1 MITDD
6 PTSSTTS
13 RKAGDGLADSFGAPP
28 GRAITI
34 YLPFGSLALIAAF
47 GSLAVCYASILIAAI
62 IGVKVGDNALGLNPH
77 VQAVIMWGLA
87 ALAVF
92 ALWRD
97 RQRHGGAVPVGLGA
111 AATLILIV
119 TLYVDYDQRIEMLA
133 YVLLVISALLNQSA
147 FLGNLNGTV
156 RNQAEQI
163 RALNQS
169 LERRVESQVEQ
180 IDRLG
185 RLKQFLA
192 APVAELVVS
201 DRRDP
206 LLESHRRYIACL
218 FCDLRNFTALAEEID
233 PEEVFAILQAY
244 HDRVGGLVSKHN
256 GTIGNR
262 SGDGLMAFFNDPI
275 PCADPAL
282 AAVRLGLD
290 IRDSFAEIRTPWK
303 KRGHDIGIGI
313 GISTGYVTLGLVG
326 VQGRSDY
333 TAIGSAVNIAS
344 RLCDKAQDG
353 AILLSQRA
361 YQDVSQVIRAESI
374 GMFDLK
380 GISSQV
386 EVFNVLALET
396 A

>member
-1 MITDD
+1 
-6 PTSSTTS
+6 
-13 RKAGDGLADSFGAPP
+13 
-28 GRAITI
+28 
-34 YLPFGSLALIAAF
+34 
-47 GSLAVCYASILIAAI
+47 
-62 IGVKVGDNALGLNPH
+62 
-77 VQAVIMWGLA
+77 
-87 ALAVF
+87 
-92 ALWRD
+92 
-97 RQRHGGAVPVGLGA
+97 
-111 AATLILIV
+111 
-119 TLYVDYDQRIEMLA
+119 
-133 YVLLVISALLNQSA
+133 
-147 FLGNLNGTV
+147 
-156 RNQAEQI
+156 
-163 RALNQS
+163 
-169 LERRVESQVEQ
+169 
-180 IDRLG
+180 
-185 RLKQFLA
+185 
-192 APVAELVVS
+192 
-201 DRRDP
+201 